1 MSKNKN
7 TVTRKKRSGDSVRYK
22 EKVILLLL
30 VTILSKAL
38 FTLVSGDFMT
48 LSFFT
53 ARHSNVV
60 YGVELLILL
69 IKTSIWLFTDSSR
82 THARTHAH
90 EWDSLPRNRCPDYHS
105 RRNHRGGN
113 G

>member
-1 MSKNKN
+1 MIRFFDLQNVKKQEHCHP
-7 TVTRKKRSGDSVRYK
+7 KKRSGDSVRYN

-60 YGVELLILL
+60 YGVELLI
-69 IKTSIWLFTDSSR
+69 
-82 THARTHAH
+82 
-90 EWDSLPRNRCPDYHS
+90 
-105 RRNHRGGN
+105 
-113 G
+113 